1 MASRPLFIFGTA
13 RSGTN
18 LLAGMLN
25 AHPQVGIMLD
35 PLMPLFRLWRNAA
48 LTRAGIEVAP
58 GLPFQD
64 GYFRDQGTAMLDAVL
79 NTDTHHA
86 VPADQL
92 PALTAAV
99 QARMGL
105 EHPELARI
113 MDGWQGDTVDALFR
127 NALKRFADA
136 IPAPQ
141 EDRAWCGIKE
151 VWVSD
156 FLPALAHAMPD
167 ARFLLIERDP
177 RGVLASLIGLA
188 RTDASQA
195 AHLVSYLR
203 HWRKLAVLA
212 QRFSCLPELFGR
224 VHVVS
229 YEELARNPVAVIGQV
244 ATFLQ
249 LQADTAMLHPQSIDG
264 SARAANTSFS
274 ASAPISTQSIEQWRS
289 ELSPDELALTDALCG
304 PEMRLSGY
312 APVSAVHADAPSVR
326 RAWARADLQPGSWR
340 SDSGDFGF
348 DLSHE
353 ILRHRLLTQSEPE
366 TDTALVRRCFLFN
379 DTYRLLRSI
388 H

>member
-1 MASRPLFIFGTA
+1 MPPRPLFIFGTA

-25 AHPQVGIMLD
+25 AHPQVGVMLD

-48 LTRAGIEVAP
+48 LYRAGIAVAP

-64 GYFRDQGTAMLDAVL
+64 GYFRAQGTAMLDAVL
-79 NTDTHHA
+79 ETDTHHA
-86 VPADQL
+86 IAPDEL

-99 QARMGL
+99 QARMAL
-105 EHPELARI
+105 EHPELAPI
-113 MDGWQGDTVDALFR
+113 MDGWQGDTVDLLLR

-136 IPAPQ
+136 IPGPQ
-141 EDRAWCGIKE
+141 HDRAWCGIKE

-188 RTDASQA
+188 RKDPSQA

-203 HWRKLAVLA
+203 HWRKLAALA
-212 QRFSCLPELFGR
+212 RHFSSLPELSSR
-224 VHVVS
+224 VHVVA
-229 YEELARNPVAVIGQV
+229 YEKLAQNPAAVIGQV
-244 ATFLQ
+244 AAFLD
-249 LQADTAMLHPQSIDG
+249 LQADAAMLRPQSING
-264 SARAANTSFS
+264 CARASNTSFD
-274 ASAPISTQSIEQWRS
+274 ASDPISTQSIEQWRS
-289 ELSPDELALTDALCG
+289 TLSADELALTDALCG

-312 APVSAVHADAPSVR
+312 TPVSAANADAPSVR
-326 RAWARADLQPGSWR
+326 RAWVQADLQPGSWR
-340 SDSGDFGF
+340 SDSGDLDF

-353 ILRHRLLTQSEPE
+353 ILRYQLLTKPAAE
-366 TDTALVRRCFLFN
+366 TDTALVRRCFLFE